1 MNCPSKACVKS
12 TNLNAHL
19 HCLNTISIEI
29 LLISLRFQRQILG
42 LYRPQMTYSLTP
54 IVLKPHRLLPFRD
67 LRYQTNPALCK
78 LNLPK

>member
-42 LYRPQMTYSLTP
+42 NIPATDDLLSQAYR
-54 IVLKPHRLLPFRD
+54 LKTAPVAAFYAIYDTKRIRPF
-67 LRYQTNPALCK
+67 AS
-78 LNLPK
+78 